1 MLSTGKE
8 GDPRPGLVFLV
19 RAVAGPLL
27 AGRFGSTRLL
37 HVVSERYES
46 VLEDLVDLIVPLRGQ
61 YLRRTQKL
69 LVHVRGHL
77 LASHRVNLPACQQ
90 DCPKGKPWQRRFVT
104 ERQRKSK
111 AGYPTIPARSTRR
124 DAGGNGLHL

>member
-8 GDPRPGLVFLV
+8 EDPRPGLVFLV

-27 AGRFGSTRLL
+27 AGRFGSARLL
-37 HVVSERYES
+37 QVVSES
-46 VLEDLVDLIVPLRGQ
+46 VLEDFVDLAVPLRGQ

-77 LASHRVNLPACQQ
+77 FASHRVNLPACQQ
-90 DCPKGKPWQRRFVT
+90 DCPKGEAPATPLRHR
-104 ERQRKSK
+104 
-111 AGYPTIPARSTRR
+111 APT
-124 DAGGNGLHL
+124 